1 MDKIDQIYL
10 DRIKHPCKVMYWCWK
25 DETWK
30 EFNECGCCLNL
41 DNWGHCDYQEGLKV
55 VQL

>member
-10 DRIKHPCKVMYWCWK
+10 ERVNHPYKTMYWCWK

-30 EFNECGCCLNL
+30 EINECGCCLDL
-41 DNWGHCDYQEGLKV
+41 DEEGQCDYQEGPEV
-55 VQL
+55 VKL